1 MTIVFIISAVY
12 AGALGGFMAGWMLAS
27 DGCEDAFRAG
37 YRAGA
42 LVEREAGDGEKW
54 PEGKAARS

>member
-1 MTIVFIISAVY
+1 MTIVFIIIAVF
-12 AGALGGFMAGWMLAS
+12 AGALRGLVAS
-27 DGCEDAFRAG
+27 CIMFSGACEDAFRAG

-42 LVEREAGDGEKW
+42 FEERGAGDGEKW